1 MKKKVLIGYV
11 IAAVV
16 ALLAFE
22 YAFWTNG
29 FTGFG
34 IVDMKGD
41 DIDHLFDT
49 EYAHQTMIRVP
60 GLESQKIAVS
70 EIMNYPSTTIP
81 YADLYSAM
89 QTGVCDGWVG
99 GGAYSNY
106 SVMAD
111 LINYFLDLRTSTDA
125 YVCIMNK
132 DLFDSLPAEYQT
144 IMTNAMNERIE
155 EALGALEVQDEQAI
169 SDLQELGIEVYIP
182 TDEEMA
188 AIMSKA
194 IDQLWG
200 TWGVE
205 TYGQDVID
213 HLKAEVE
220 QFL

>member
-1 MKKKVLIGYV
+1 
-11 IAAVV
+11 
-16 ALLAFE
+16 
-22 YAFWTNG
+22 
-29 FTGFG
+29 
-34 IVDMKGD
+34 
-41 DIDHLFDT
+41 
-49 EYAHQTMIRVP
+49 
-60 GLESQKIAVS
+60 
-70 EIMNYPSTTIP
+70 
-81 YADLYSAM
+81 
-89 QTGVCDGWVG
+89 
-99 GGAYSNY
+99 
-106 SVMAD
+106 
-111 LINYFLDLRTSTDA
+111 
-125 YVCIMNK
+125 MNK

-144 IMTNAMNERIE
+144 IMTNAMNEMIE
-155 EALGALEVQDEQAI
+155 EALDALEVQDEQAI

>member
-1 MKKKVLIGYV
+1 M
-11 IAAVV
+11 
-16 ALLAFE
+16 
-22 YAFWTNG
+22 G

-49 EYAHQTMIRVP
+49 EYAHQTLIRVP

-144 IMTNAMNERIE
+144 IMTNAMNEMIE
-155 EALGALEVQDEQAI
+155 EALDALEVQDEQAI